1 MFGIGL
7 NVIIGLLILA
17 ISWKSTAFKRK
28 TLLHIIVAI
37 LVVGLGL
44 YNGADLYQ
52 KEDKIFNLNE
62 QTDSLRSENKELITG
77 QKIMI
82 EQMDTLIFV
91 IDTLTVR
98 LEPFAEFALQKYPG
112 KELDEALEMLKSDLE
127 STKIRM
133 DSLEANIK
141 PRFISDEQHKS
152 LMTDLIKITEISN
165 VAIVYPSGNKEAEN
179 LAKQISTIF
188 TESKIE
194 HLFTWWTGD
203 PISSGLW
210 ILSRSEESDI
220 KANAISQ
227 AFIKAKITSKYARG
241 SIIPEKNICIVVGS
255 KP

>member
-1 MFGIGL
+1 MVTTIINSIIALTLLYFNWKNS
-7 NVIIGLLILA
+7 NVKFNFLIHLIVALLIIILGC
-17 ISWKSTAFKRK
+17 STIFEDNKKDSNIAFLKGQ
-28 TLLHIIVAI
+28 
-37 LVVGLGL
+37 LV
-44 YNGADLYQ
+44 
-52 KEDKIFNLNE
+52 NLSS
-62 QTDSLRSENKELITG
+62 DNKELQAGYKLINA
-77 QKIMI
+77 
-82 EQMDTLIFV
+82 QMDTLIFV

-98 LEPFAEFALQKYPG
+98 LEPFAKFAMQKYPG

-127 STKIRM
+127 SAKIRM
-133 DSLEANIK
+133 DSLETNIK

-152 LMTDLIKITEISN
+152 LMTDLIKVTEISD

-194 HLFTWWTGD
+194 HLITWWTGS

-241 SIIPEKNICIVVGS
+241 SFIPEKNICIVVGS